1 MTYMPH
7 ALQNLARRRDSTIV
21 AVALVVLCPCTAPVR
36 PLSLSPPS
44 ISHLN
49 SFCISAC
56 AVSVSMSVSVRES
69 MLVSVPD
76 FTFVRVPPSRAFFPR
91 LRLNQTINLL
101 DPSDEIHYFR
111 PDWRFD
117 QDRWLR

>member
-1 MTYMPH
+1 
-7 ALQNLARRRDSTIV
+7 
-21 AVALVVLCPCTAPVR
+21 
-36 PLSLSPPS
+36 
-44 ISHLN
+44 
-49 SFCISAC
+49 
-56 AVSVSMSVSVRES
+56 MSVSVRES